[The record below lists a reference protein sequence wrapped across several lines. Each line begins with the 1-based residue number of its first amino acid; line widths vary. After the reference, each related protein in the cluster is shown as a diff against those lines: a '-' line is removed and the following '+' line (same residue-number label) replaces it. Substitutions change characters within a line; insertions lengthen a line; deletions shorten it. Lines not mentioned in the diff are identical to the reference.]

1 MKHFVRMFLFQV
13 VALWFTT
20 QLVPTLVIPGTGKT
34 LLVAGLVL
42 SLLMLIVRPLLSI
55 LFIPINLMTLGLFS
69 WFVNVIVVYL
79 LTVFV
84 PEVTVRPWQFPG
96 FSWSGFSTP
105 PFFVSY
111 GAALIITSL
120 ILTGL
125 TNLLTYVSD
134 T

>member
-1 MKHFVRMFLFQV
+1 MKHFIRMFLFQV
-13 VALWFTT
+13 VALWFTS
-20 QLVPTLVIPGTGKT
+20 QFIPTLVIIGALKS

-55 LFIPINLMTLGLFS
+55 LFIPINLMTLGLLS
-69 WFVNVIVVYL
+69 WFVNVIVLYL

-105 PFFVSY
+105 PFFISY
-111 GAALIITSL
+111 VLALIITSL
-120 ILTGL
+120 VLTCL
-125 TNLLTYVSD
+125 TNFLTYISD

>member
-1 MKHFVRMFLFQV
+1 MKHFIRMFLFQV

-20 QLVPTLVIPGTGKT
+20 QLVPTLVILGAWKT

-55 LFIPINLMTLGLFS
+55 LFIPINLMTLGLLS

-96 FSWSGFSTP
+96 FSWAGFSTP

-111 GAALIITSL
+111 GVALIITSL